1 MSWACRSLPNCR
13 KFFIRNYVIVNCVI
27 IHRSDLTMKQ
37 CFRIISCVNRIAANG
52 KSSWSELVGKK
63 GSEAMAVILRERPD
77 ITRAILVPQAAV
89 LTDAYCGDCGDAS
102 VTAVPMIG

>member
-1 MSWACRSLPNCR
+1 
-13 KFFIRNYVIVNCVI
+13 
-27 IHRSDLTMKQ
+27 MKQ

-77 ITRAILVPQAAV
+77 ITRAILVPQDAV
-89 LTDAYCGDCGDAS
+89 ITDDYCCNRVRILVDCGDAS